1 LNWATFDAMAA
12 LQHPVHSGNH
22 GIALC
27 TTTVHARMHVRCL
40 MQMEWDGMFRERQWH
55 FAFSALQP
63 RAVVDGM
70 PQHDDALH
78 VCERL
83 NLGGRICAGH

>member
-1 LNWATFDAMAA
+1 
-12 LQHPVHSGNH
+12 
-22 GIALC
+22 
-27 TTTVHARMHVRCL
+27 
-40 MQMEWDGMFRERQWH
+40 MQMEWDGNVSRKAVALY
-55 FAFSALQP
+55 AFSALQP

-78 VCERL
+78 VCKRL